1 MLLFVLRV
9 KDNCNIYIYY
19 ISCVYIIIIMYIISH
34 SVAVTEVWLPGE
46 AVKSF
51 LLSTELTTAD
61 H

>member
-19 ISCVYIIIIMYIISH
+19 IICVYIIMYIISH

-46 AVKSF
+46 VVKSF